1 MHTQY
6 KLLIVEDDPIV
17 QMTFKYF
24 LSEVPHTA
32 DCVGTLEQA
41 EIKLQNNR
49 YDFIFIDIGL
59 PDGNGLD
66 FTENFLKSTA
76 QEPQSI
82 IIVSAYSSQDIQ
94 ERIERLQCQ
103 QVVKP
108 LSCQQFKSIL
118 SNGLEK

>member
-17 QMTFKYF
+17 QMTFQYF
-24 LSEVPHTA
+24 LSEVQHTA

-49 YDFIFIDIGL
+49 YDFIFMDIGL

-66 FTENFLKSTA
+66 FAENLLKSRT

-118 SNGLEK
+118 SNGF

>member
-17 QMTFKYF
+17 QMTFQYF
-24 LSEVPHTA
+24 LSEVQHTA

-41 EIKLQNNR
+41 EIKLQSNR
-49 YDFIFIDIGL
+49 YDFIFMDIGL

-66 FTENFLKSTA
+66 FAENLLKSRA

-118 SNGLEK
+118 SNGFKK

>member
-1 MHTQY
+1 MQKQY

-17 QMTFKYF
+17 QMAFKYF
-24 LSEVPHTA
+24 LSEVQQTA

-41 EIKLQNNR
+41 GIKLQNNR
-49 YDFIFIDIGL
+49 YDFIFMDIGL

-66 FTENFLKSTA
+66 FAEHLLNSTA
-76 QEPQSI
+76 QKPQSI
-82 IIVSAYSSQDIQ
+82 VIVSAYSSQDIQ
-94 ERIERLQCQ
+94 QRIQRLQCQ

-118 SNGLEK
+118 SNGFEK